1 MSLFSSLRSFAR
13 RIIHRQEVDNDLD
26 DEIRSQLE
34 LMVDQKIEKGMNR
47 DEARRA
53 AKIDLGGVEQV
64 KEQVRAARTGVWF
77 DTLLQDVR
85 FGLRMLRKNP
95 GFTTVVVLTLAL
107 GIGVNTAIFSFMDSI
122 LVRQLPVRDP
132 SSLVTLN
139 WHSQLGFTFS
149 MHCDGCTD
157 NSTKSGI
164 VADIFPY
171 PVFDLFRKNDSLF
184 SSVFAYCSAR
194 NLSLI
199 IRGRAG
205 VAKGEYVSG
214 DYFRTLGLAPGAGR
228 LIIPDDDQISAA
240 PVAVLS
246 WGFSQGYFGGP
257 QKAVG
262 QSVVINGIPVVVVG
276 VAPPE
281 FFGVDPAANP
291 DIYLPLKKA
300 PVLTAASSVS
310 ITGAWYLDQNSYWV
324 QMMARLRPGVTLAQ
338 AQAALAPQFHQWE
351 QSARTTRNAGTPLP
365 FLVMGD
371 GARGLEVL
379 RDEYSKPLY
388 VLMTLVA
395 IILAIACA
403 NVAGLLLARGAVRRR
418 EMALRICVGAGRG
431 RVVRQLLTESVLLA
445 SFGGILG
452 VFFAVWGV
460 RFLTLL
466 LANGRANFTLHAKLN
481 WQVLAAAAALSLLTG
496 IFFGLAPALQ
506 STRVDVMPALKEVR
520 AGQSRT
526 RGRMGLR
533 QILVV
538 SQIALTLPMLAA
550 AGLFVRTLSNLQHV
564 ELGFNRENLLLFT
577 LNARQAGHQNAELI
591 DLYNNLRQR
600 FSAIPGVRR
609 VTLSASALI
618 GEGWWGTNVL
628 VSGKTINTR
637 FLSVGPDYFGTMQ
650 VPLVLGR
657 GIDERD
663 QSTSTPVAVINE
675 LFAKANFDGEN
686 PIGQHLTFLNKAH
699 RELEV
704 VGVSKDT
711 RYGDVKRAP
720 APVVYFAYNQGV
732 WPVDDMTYA
741 VRTASDPLAYVNN
754 IRETVH
760 QADPRLPVQNVRTQA
775 AQIDQTMSQEI
786 TFAKLCTAFAILALT
801 IASVGLYGTMSYDI
815 TRRIGEIGI
824 RIALGAQRGDIVRTV
839 LGKGV
844 ALVTT
849 GTVIGLCASLG
860 LTRLVAS
867 QLWGISTTDPRTFAA
882 VIAVIL
888 VVGLAACLVPA
899 RRAMKVDPM
908 VALRHE

>member
-1 MSLFSSLRSFAR
+1 MRLFSRLISLSR
-13 RIIHRQEVDNDLD
+13 RIFRRQEMDRDLD
-26 DEIRSQLE
+26 DELCSQLE
-34 LMVDQKIEKGMNR
+34 LMADQKIKEGMTPQ
-47 DEARRA
+47 EARRA
-53 AKIDLGGVEQV
+53 AKIELGGVEQV
-64 KEQVRAARTGVWF
+64 KEQVRAVRTGVWF

-95 GFTTVVVLTLAL
+95 SFTAITVLTLAL
-107 GIGVNTAIFSFMDSI
+107 AIGANTAIFSFMDSI

-139 WHSQLGFTFS
+139 WHSRLGFEYS

-157 NSTKSGI
+157 NSSRSGI

-171 PVFDLFRKNDSLF
+171 PVFDLFRRNDSLF

-199 IRGRAG
+199 VRGQAD

-214 DYFRTLGLAPGAGR
+214 DYFRTLGLTPGAGR
-228 LIIPDDDQISAA
+228 LIIPDDDQMSAT

-262 QSVVINGIPVVVVG
+262 QSIVINNVPVVVVG

-291 DIYLPLKKA
+291 DIYLPLQKA

-338 AQAALAPQFHQWE
+338 AQAALAPQFHEWE
-351 QSARTTRNAGTPLP
+351 ETARTPTNVRAPLP

-371 GARGLEVL
+371 GAHGLEAL

-388 VLMTLVA
+388 VLMTLVG

-418 EMALRICVGAGRG
+418 EMALRICVGAGRA

-452 VFFAVWGV
+452 VLFAVWGI

-481 WQVLAAAAALSLLTG
+481 WQVLAVVAALSLLTG

-520 AGQSRT
+520 AGQPHT
-526 RGRMGLR
+526 RGRIGLR

-577 LNARQAGHQNAELI
+577 LNARQAGHQNGELI
-591 DLYNNLRQR
+591 AFYNNLQQR
-600 FSAIPGVRR
+600 FSAISGVRS

-618 GEGWWGTNVL
+618 GEGVWGTNVF

-637 FLSVGPDYFGTMQ
+637 FLSVGPDYFRTMQ
-650 VPLVLGR
+650 VPIVLGR

-663 QSTSTPVAVINE
+663 QSTATPVAVINE
-675 LFAKANFDGEN
+675 LFAKANFDGED
-686 PIGQHLTFLNKAH
+686 PIGQHLTFLDKAH
-699 RELEV
+699 RELEI

-711 RYGDVKRAP
+711 RYGELRRAP
-720 APVVYFAYNQGV
+720 APVVYFAYDQGV

-741 VRTASDPLAYVNN
+741 VRTASDPLGCVTA
-754 IRETVH
+754 IREMVH
-760 QADPRLPVQNVRTQA
+760 QADPRLPVENVRTQA
-775 AQIDQTMSQEI
+775 AEIDQTMSQEI

-801 IASVGLYGTMSYDI
+801 IACVGLYGTMSYDI
-815 TRRIGEIGI
+815 TRRTGEIGI

-839 LGKGV
+839 LGKGI

-849 GTVIGLCASLG
+849 GTAIGLCASLG

-867 QLWGISTTDPRTFAA
+867 QLWGVSTTDPRTFAA
-882 VIAVIL
+882 GIAVIT
-888 VVGLAACLVPA
+888 VVGLAACLIPT
-899 RRAMKVDPM
+899 RRATKVDPM